1 MSIQGF
7 PPGLARDKVNAC
19 FAAFGSVRSVA
30 MKRDYC
36 FVNMGSAA
44 EAARARLAL
53 QGGLALGG
61 RALVINFAKESEN
74 KEAKAGSPRGTHQEE
89 ITNNEPT
96 NASEEALDNIY
107 SDMPMTEESSV
118 ESSAQVD
125 CEASISLEN
134 FEPSD
139 EPESPEVTTFPPEV
153 PVN

>member
-1 MSIQGF
+1 
-7 PPGLARDKVNAC
+7 
-19 FAAFGSVRSVA
+19 

-74 KEAKAGSPRGTHQEE
+74 KEAKAGSPRGTPQEE

-96 NASEEALDNIY
+96 TASEEAAGDNFS
-107 SDMPMTEESSV
+107 SDIPTNEGSSV

-125 CEASISLEN
+125 CEVPISLEN

-139 EPESPEVTTFPPEV
+139 ELESPEVTTTPSEV
-153 PVN
+153 N